1 MTETISPT
9 TALSGDP
16 RTDAIARLKH
26 KQALLSAVGAYVL
39 ANIAVWLVWAF
50 TGPNSGFPWPLWITG
65 FGALGLIGQAWGI
78 YGQRPI
84 SESDIQREMSKG
96 S

>member
-9 TALSGDP
+9 TSGSVDA

-26 KQALLSAVGAYVL
+26 KQAFYSAIGAYVL
-39 ANIAVWLVWAF
+39 ANVAVWLVWAF

-84 SESDIQREMSKG
+84 TESDIEREMSKG